1 MNSTKILEL
10 FLDGAYHQDDKFYH
24 PSFRKGYRAIKCH
37 NISLSAAISKLDKLN
52 QYSYDAGI
60 TKAIINKGA

>member
-24 PSFRKGYRAIKCH
+24 HSFRKGYRAIKYH
-37 NISLSAAISKLDKLN
+37 NISMLSAISKLDKLN
-52 QYSYDAGI
+52 QHSYESGI
-60 TKAIINKGA
+60 TKAIIK